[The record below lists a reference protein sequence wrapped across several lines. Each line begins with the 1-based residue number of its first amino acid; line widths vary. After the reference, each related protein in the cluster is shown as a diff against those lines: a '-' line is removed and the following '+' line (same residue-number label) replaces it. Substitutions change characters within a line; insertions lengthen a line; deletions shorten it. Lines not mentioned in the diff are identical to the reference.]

1 MTVIVKDLAGIN
13 LTCPTEISIVLSVM
27 KNKSKSNKM
36 KIKQKEIFPDVI
48 FLKAPKG
55 VDLDIVG
62 EIIDGDNWDMIFLE
76 EGIACKVDRV
86 DDVLEAYQ
94 EALDDLDED
103 EE

>member
-1 MTVIVKDLAGIN
+1 MKVKQVHIHA
-13 LTCPTEISIVLSVM
+13 
-27 KNKSKSNKM
+27 
-36 KIKQKEIFPDVI
+36 DVV
-48 FLKAPKG
+48 FLKAPEG

-76 EGIACKVDRV
+76 DGIACKVDRV

-94 EALDDLDED
+94 EALDDLEED